1 MIKTNKLMSKKELEY
16 LKNDV
21 VVDNLNNINKEID
34 KLNQKVR
41 LTFEVLLELRENLHK
56 LEYDKRLAEAEERA
70 KRANDEVDYLRH
82 DRDYVWKRTDELR
95 NAMYDIDRHAERC
108 GMVCETMEA
117 VD

>member
-1 MIKTNKLMSKKELEY
+1 MIKTDKVMSKEELDY

-21 VVDNLNNINKEID
+21 MITNITYINKEID

-95 NAMYDIDRHAERC
+95 TRMYDIDRSERC
-108 GMVCETMEA
+108 GLACETVEA
-117 VD
+117 VN